1 MNIYFYLPAIFH
13 RKSRYLSC
21 KCLLLSVLFMI
32 SSLKL
37 IADDNKTYYDFKVDG
52 IYYAWLEENGEATD
66 KVEVKFGEGDYS
78 GDIVIP
84 SHIEVNGKTY
94 TVIQIGGAAFYNTEI
109 RSVRLP
115 NTITAI
121 GPSAFSTTPVT
132 EIELNEGLIMI
143 GCDAFTYCKNLT
155 KLHFPSTLQY
165 ISFYNRNPLDKI
177 DRYLVATS
185 IEKISVAPENP
196 YFTDVDGVVFSKD
209 MKNLV
214 LFPPN
219 HAKTNNSI
227 TYRVPDGVEK
237 IWNGGFFFAHS
248 LSYEEKPYENI
259 ILPKSLKATATI
271 RVSKNLYFQDEQPPL
286 PITTNITDDIYD
298 LMNHPNLIVPIG
310 AMDNYAAS
318 ETWKTAG
325 LKSRIS
331 EMDMTNPKTVH
342 IKLRNENGA
351 ECTLN
356 ETDSENLVLD
366 VFEPLNIHI
375 RLKPYKAISNAGN
388 LITRQGRVN
397 WFNLNE
403 EPIEIDK
410 FEASHPEIS
419 EGDKTISVT
428 DYDLSFIPQSD
439 CRLDVGIGIDATS
452 FTCQSEN
459 GNIIRYQITGDSSVS
474 ITSIQ
479 GNPYG
484 NIAENEIILPD
495 EVNFENKTYRVT
507 DIISHCGITDISKLN
522 IASSIK
528 RIGSYALSDSS
539 LTEVSFSEGLE
550 SIGSCSFEKA
560 SISSVN
566 FPKSLKS
573 LGDYLFNSKLKKAN
587 IPPKI
592 DTSTFSFGW
601 DIELDELIVDD
612 SDMYL
617 WNCPTA
623 KKIVLGRNVTTS
635 TFSRP
640 FPDEVEEIIVT
651 SAVSFINDSG
661 RGQNNLKSLKSLTV
675 LGGGRLEIAAG
686 SFYRSS
692 LQKFICEPTAEITSL
707 GHNVFAG
714 CKNLSEV
721 ILPDKVGIIENG
733 AFYDCDNLTDLRLP
747 VMADS
752 IQNDAF
758 RNCSAVK
765 SVTIPSGLRTL
776 TNTAFNGCTSLEE
789 VIIADSNVPIDI
801 RSGAFSTCP
810 VKNIYIGREIYSQ
823 LPAFFRTETLE
834 RIELGEDISELRPY
848 AFGDCRN
855 LREIHCRNANPPK
868 LGQGVFRNVD
878 RDKCKVIT
886 AGGNEDSYRNA
897 DTWKEFFE
905 SSGFDDVIFDNDL
918 KISAAMGEIHI
929 SGPQE
934 TEIKIYKTDGTS
946 FYSGKLKS
954 SELTVSAPQ
963 GLYII
968 SAGKTN
974 KKIMVL

>member
-1 MNIYFYLPAIFH
+1 MNVSFYLPTIFH
-13 RKSRYLSC
+13 STSRYLSC

-32 SSLKL
+32 SSLNL

-94 TVIQIGGAAFYNTEI
+94 TVIQIGGWAFSGTEI

-121 GPSAFSTTPVT
+121 GPSAFYNTPVT

-143 GCDAFTYCKNLT
+143 GYTAFYSCKNLT
-155 KLHFPSTLQY
+155 ELHFPSTLQY
-165 ISFYNRNPLDKI
+165 ISFSGSNPLYNI
-177 DRYLVATS
+177 EYYLTGTS
-185 IEKISVAPENP
+185 IEKIIVAPENP
-196 YFTDVDGVVFSKD
+196 YFTDIDGVVFSKD

-219 HAKTNNSI
+219 HAKTNNDV

-237 IWNGGFFFAHS
+237 IWNGGYFWSHS

-271 RVSKNLYFQDEQPPL
+271 RVSKNLYFQGEQPPR
-286 PITTNITDDIYD
+286 PITTNGTDDIYD
-298 LMNHPNLIVPIG
+298 LMNHPNLIVPSG

-325 LKSRIS
+325 QKNRIS

-342 IKLRNENGA
+342 IKLRKENGA

-356 ETDSENLVLD
+356 GTDSENLVLD
-366 VFEPLNIHI
+366 AFEPLNIHI
-375 RLKPYKAISNAGN
+375 RLKPYKAISPAGN
-388 LITRQGRVN
+388 LITRQAQVN
-397 WFNLNE
+397 WFNLNG
-403 EPIEIDK
+403 EPIEVDK
-410 FEASHPEIS
+410 FEVSYPEIS
-419 EGDKTISVT
+419 EGDKIISAT

-439 CRLDVGIGIDATS
+439 CRLDVGIGIDKPYL
-452 FTCQSEN
+452 TCESEN
-459 GNIIRYQITGDSSVS
+459 GNKIVYRITGDYSVGVAALW
-474 ITSIQ
+474 
-479 GNPYG
+479 GNPDG

-495 EVNFENKTYRVT
+495 EINFEGQTYFVT
-507 DIISHCGITDISKLN
+507 DIENNCAIGDISKLK
-522 IASSIK
+522 IPSSIK

-550 SIGSCSFEKA
+550 SIGNHSFEKA

-573 LGDYLFNSKLKKAN
+573 LGDELFNSKLKKAN
-587 IPPKI
+587 IPPQI

-612 SDMYL
+612 SNMYL
-617 WNCPTA
+617 WNCPPA
-623 KKIVLGRNVTTS
+623 KKIILGRNVTTT
-635 TFSRP
+635 TFSSA
-640 FPDEVEEIIVT
+640 FPEEVEEIVVT
-651 SAVSFINDSG
+651 SAVSFINSG
-661 RGQNNLKSLKSLTV
+661 GCLANLKSLTV
-675 LGGGRLEIAAG
+675 LGGGRLEITDG
-686 SFYRSS
+686 SFKRSG

-707 GHNVFAG
+707 GHNVFAV

-747 VMADS
+747 LMADS

-758 RNCSAVK
+758 RNCSALK

-789 VIIADSNVPIDI
+789 VKIADSRVPLDI

-810 VKNIYIGREIYSQ
+810 VKNIYIGREIDSQ
-823 LPAFFRTETLE
+823 LPAFFRTESLE

-855 LREIHCRNANPPK
+855 LREIYCRNVNPPK

-905 SSGFDDVIFDNDL
+905 SSGFDDIIFNDDL

-929 SGPQE
+929 SGPRE
-934 TEIKIYKTDGTS
+934 TEIRIYKTDGTL

-954 SELTVSAPQ
+954 SELIVSAPQ

-968 SAGKTN
+968 SAGDTD

>member
-1 MNIYFYLPAIFH
+1 
-13 RKSRYLSC
+13 
-21 KCLLLSVLFMI
+21 MI

-84 SHIEVNGKTY
+84 SHIEVNEKTY
-94 TVIQIGGAAFYNTEI
+94 TVIQIGGSAFSDTEI

-121 GPSAFSTTPVT
+121 GPSAFRETPVT

-143 GCDAFTYCKNLT
+143 GYDAFAYCKNLT
-155 KLHFPSTLQY
+155 ELHFPSTLKY
-165 ISFYNRNPLDKI
+165 ISFNIAKGNPLYNI
-177 DRYLVATS
+177 ERYLAYTS

-219 HAKTNNSI
+219 HAKTNNNLN
-227 TYRVPDGVEK
+227 YHVPEGIVK
-237 IWNGGFFFAHS
+237 IWNGGFSSVF
-248 LSYEEKPYENI
+248 LYPEKPYENI
-259 ILPKSLKATATI
+259 ILPKSLKATSTI
-271 RVSKNLYFQDEQPPL
+271 SVAKNLYFQSEQPPVS
-286 PITTNITDDIYD
+286 IVTDESDDIYD
-298 LMNHPNLIVPIG
+298 LMRHPNIIVPIG
-310 AMDNYAAS
+310 AIDNYATS
-318 ETWKTAG
+318 ETWKTAWEKNR
-325 LKSRIS
+325 LS
-331 EMDMTNPKTVH
+331 EMDMTNSKTVH

-375 RLKPYKAISNAGN
+375 RLKPYEGISDRGN
-388 LITRQGRVN
+388 IVTKQGQVN
-397 WFNLNE
+397 WFNLNG

-410 FEASHPEIS
+410 FQASYPEIS
-419 EGDKTISVT
+419 DGDKTITAT

-439 CRLDVGIGIDATS
+439 CRLDVGIGIDNTS
-452 FTCQSEN
+452 FTYQYEN
-459 GNIIRYQITGDSSVS
+459 GKEIVYEITGDSSVGVKVLRDK
-474 ITSIQ
+474 TA
-479 GNPYG
+479 G
-484 NIAENEIILPD
+484 NIPNKEMTIPA
-495 EVNFENKTYRVT
+495 EVNFEDKTYTVT
-507 DIISHCGITDISKLN
+507 DIQPGCRTTGIFKLN
-522 IASSIK
+522 IGPNIR
-528 RIGSYALSDSS
+528 RIGINALSSPG

-550 SIGSCSFEKA
+550 SIGSDSFWGA
-560 SISSVN
+560 NITSVSL
-566 FPKSLKS
+566 PKSLKT
-573 LGDYLFNSKLKKAN
+573 LGDFLFNSKLKRAN

-592 DTSTFSFGW
+592 DTSLFSFREE
-601 DIELDELIVDD
+601 IELDELIVDD

-617 WNCPTA
+617 WNCPPA
-623 KKIVLGRNVTTS
+623 KKIVLGRNITATTF
-635 TFSRP
+635 TTA
-640 FPDEVEEIIVT
+640 FPEEVEEIIVT
-651 SAVSFINDSG
+651 SAVSFINNGKSIDSY
-661 RGQNNLKSLKSLTV
+661 KKLKSLTI
-675 LGGGRLEIAAG
+675 LGGGRLEIADG
-686 SFYRSS
+686 SFMRSG
-692 LQKFICEPTAEITSL
+692 LQKFICEPTAEITAL
-707 GHNVFAG
+707 GHHVFAG

-721 ILPDKVGIIENG
+721 ILPDKVGIIEHG

-747 VMADS
+747 LMADS

-789 VIIADSNVPIDI
+789 VKIADSRVPLDI

-810 VKNIYIGREIYSQ
+810 VKNIYIGRGIDSQ
-823 LPAFFRTETLE
+823 LPAFFRTESLE

-855 LREIHCRNANPPK
+855 LREIYCRNANPPK

-905 SSGFDDVIFDNDL
+905 SSGFDDIIFDDL

-929 SGPQE
+929 SGPRE
-934 TEIKIYKTDGTS
+934 TEIKIYKPDGTL

-968 SAGKTN
+968 SAGNTD
-974 KKIMVL
+974 KKILVL

>member
-1 MNIYFYLPAIFH
+1 
-13 RKSRYLSC
+13 
-21 KCLLLSVLFMI
+21 MI

-94 TVIQIGGAAFYNTEI
+94 TVIQIGGRAFSGTEI

-121 GPSAFSTTPVT
+121 GPSAFYNTPVT

-143 GCDAFTYCKNLT
+143 GYTAFTYCKNLT
-155 KLHFPSTLQY
+155 ELHFPSTLQY
-165 ISFYNRNPLDKI
+165 ISFSGSNPLHDI
-177 DRYLVATS
+177 EYYLADTS

-219 HAKTNNSI
+219 HAKTNNSV

-237 IWNGGFFFAHS
+237 IWNGGYFWAHS

-271 RVSKNLYFQDEQPPL
+271 RVSKNLYFQGEQPPR
-286 PITTNITDDIYD
+286 PITTNGTDDIYD
-298 LMNHPNLIVPIG
+298 LMNHPNLIVPSG

-325 LKSRIS
+325 QKNRIS

-342 IKLRNENGA
+342 IKLRKENGA

-356 ETDSENLVLD
+356 GTDSENLVLD
-366 VFEPLNIHI
+366 ALEPLNIHI
-375 RLKPYKAISNAGN
+375 RLKPYKAISTAGN
-388 LITRQGRVN
+388 PIQRLAEVN
-397 WFNLNE
+397 WFNLNG
-403 EPIEIDK
+403 EPVDVNEFK
-410 FEASHPEIS
+410 RSESEIS
-419 EGDKTISVT
+419 DGAIITDDVGNIIPTI
-428 DYDLSFIPQSD
+428 DYDLSYIPQSD
-439 CRLDVGIGIDATS
+439 CRLDVGIGIDIDKSS
-452 FTCQSEN
+452 FTCKYEN
-459 GNIIRYQITGDSSVS
+459 ENRIKYRITGDSSVCVADLRNS
-474 ITSIQ
+474 H
-479 GNPYG
+479 Y
-484 NIAENEIILPD
+484 IAENEIIIPD
-495 EVNFENKTYRVT
+495 KINFEGHTYHVT
-507 DIISHCGITDISKLN
+507 SIDDDCNIHAIPKLK
-522 IASSIK
+522 IPSSIK
-528 RIGSYALSDSS
+528 RIGSFALSSPA

-550 SIGSCSFEKA
+550 SIGNRSFENA
-560 SISSVN
+560 SITSVN
-566 FPKSLKS
+566 FPNSLRS
-573 LGDYLFNSKLKKAN
+573 LGYDVFSNSKLKKAN
-587 IPPKI
+587 IPPQI

-601 DIELDELIVDD
+601 GIELDELIVDD

-617 WNCPTA
+617 WNCPPA
-623 KKIVLGRNVTTS
+623 KKIILGRNITTT
-635 TFSRP
+635 TFYSA
-640 FPDEVEEIIVT
+640 FPEEVEEIVVT
-651 SAVSFINDSG
+651 SAVSFINNFTSIDNS
-661 RGQNNLKSLKSLTV
+661 KSLKSLTV
-675 LGGGRLEIAAG
+675 LGGGRLEIAEG
-686 SFYRSS
+686 SFKRSG
-692 LQKFICEPTAEITSL
+692 LQKFICEPTAEITLL

-747 VMADS
+747 LMADS

-758 RNCSAVK
+758 RNCSALK

-789 VIIADSNVPIDI
+789 VKIADSRVPLDI

-810 VKNIYIGREIYSQ
+810 VKNIYIGREIDSQ
-823 LPAFFRTETLE
+823 LPAFFRNETLE

-848 AFGDCRN
+848 TFGDCRN
-855 LREIHCRNANPPK
+855 LREIYCRNANPPK

-886 AGGNEDSYRNA
+886 AGGNEDNYRNA

-905 SSGFDDVIFDNDL
+905 SSGFDDIIFDDDL
-918 KISAAMGEIHI
+918 KISAAMSEIHI
-929 SGPQE
+929 SGPRE
-934 TEIKIYKTDGTS
+934 TEIKIYKTDGTL

-954 SELTVSAPQ
+954 SELTVSTPQ

-968 SAGKTN
+968 SAGDTD